1 MKTVNHYEHN
11 KSYYLLLISCC
22 WPLSLLAD
30 DFFIVSSTHSGAI
43 QCSKPILRSCI
54 PSLCPAHVQKTE
66 KAIKQALK
74 MGGLSV
80 SSSAKLA
87 SKFQCITSESSASFK
102 IEEELLQLKQDAIL
116 RARLQ
121 ILKSAIHNLAQDD
134 VSPVQQ

>member
-87 SKFQCITSESSASFK
+87 SKFQCITSEYVRIIQNRRRAAAAEARCNRKSK
-102 IEEELLQLKQDAIL
+102 IADLE
-116 RARLQ
+116 
-121 ILKSAIHNLAQDD
+121 
-134 VSPVQQ
+134 VSDP